1 MNSQMNSPI
10 NATANSNVVHESE
23 AQRQHA
29 RVRIPARLR
38 FVDSAGTPLVARVED
53 LSAGGLCFNAGPQK
67 NLTVG
72 AVHKGRLQFVI
83 DNLGLAMDVEL
94 QVRSYDRQSGRTG
107 CQFQN
112 LEQQDIST
120 LRHLITSHLS
130 GDLVTMGEVLATLQR
145 DNFTKAR
152 KVKDG
157 GSGMTAIGRM
167 RAVTFSLAIFL
178 VGLAAFGFIFK
189 SVYGMYFVSHAQAGL
204 VSVSGMN
211 VTMPRD
217 GMVQSLIKA
226 DGVAAKGAPL
236 ATFST
241 SMLDVLKG
249 HLEQDQLQPAKV
261 EELFGKQMTG
271 TLTSPC
277 DCIVARQAVSDGQ
290 YASKGDVIFELV
302 PRNSEA
308 NVEARFSYRQFAD
321 VRPGTPVNFQIAGE
335 DTMRR
340 GKIVSS
346 SSLKSSDLSSDIRV
360 QIKPDEPLDS
370 AFAGRPVAVSSDR
383 GPSLNWLMDKATAA
397 GL

>member
-1 MNSQMNSPI
+1 MNTAV
-10 NATANSNVVHESE
+10 NANVVHESE

-29 RVRIPARLR
+29 RVKIPAKLR
-38 FVDSAGTPLVARVED
+38 FFGPDRTPVEARVLD
-53 LSAGGLCFNAGPQK
+53 LSAGGLAFNAGQLPLK
-67 NLTVG
+67 TGEVYK
-72 AVHKGRLQFVI
+72 ARLQFVI

-94 QVRSYDRQSGRTG
+94 QVRSYDRQTGRAG

-120 LRHLITSHLS
+120 LRHLITSHLA
-130 GDLVTMGEVLATLQR
+130 GDIVSIGEVLATLQR

-157 GSGMTAIGRM
+157 GHGMTAFGRLK
-167 RAVTFSLAIFL
+167 AVTFSLGIFI
-178 VGLAAFGFIFK
+178 VGLVAFGFIFK

-204 VSVSGMN
+204 VSVPGVN
-211 VTMPRD
+211 ITMPRD
-217 GMVQSLIKA
+217 GTVQSLVKA

-249 HLEQDQLQPAKV
+249 HLEDDQLSPAKV

-277 DCIVARQAVSDGQ
+277 DCTVGQQMVANGQ
-290 YASKGDVIFELV
+290 YASKGDVIFQLV

-308 NVEARFSYRQFAD
+308 NVEARFSYRQFGD
-321 VRPGTPVNFQIAGE
+321 VLPGTTVRFQIAGE
-335 DTMRR
+335 DKSRT

-346 SSLKSSDLSSDIRV
+346 TSLKSADLSSDIRV
-360 QIKPDEPLDS
+360 LIQPDEALDTTLT
-370 AFAGRPVAVSSDR
+370 GRPVEVSSDR
-383 GPSLNWLMDKATAA
+383 GPNLNWLIDKAMAA

>member
-1 MNSQMNSPI
+1 MNTAV
-10 NATANSNVVHESE
+10 NANVVHESE

-29 RVRIPARLR
+29 RVKIPAKLR
-38 FVDSAGTPLVARVED
+38 FFGPDRTPVEARVLD
-53 LSAGGLCFNAGPQK
+53 LSAGGLAFNAGQLPLK
-67 NLTVG
+67 VG
-72 AVHKGRLQFVI
+72 DVHKARLQFVI
-83 DNLGLAMDVEL
+83 DNLGLAMDVEM
-94 QVRSYDRQSGRTG
+94 QVRSFDRQTGRAG

-112 LEQQDIST
+112 LEPQDIST
-120 LRHLITSHLS
+120 LRHLITSHLA
-130 GDLVTMGEVLATLQR
+130 GDIVSMGEVLATLQR

-157 GSGMTAIGRM
+157 GHGMTAFGRL
-167 RAVTFSLAIFL
+167 RAVTFSLGIFL

-204 VSVSGMN
+204 VSVPGMSI
-211 VTMPRD
+211 TMPRD
-217 GMVQSLIKA
+217 GTVQSLIKA

-249 HLEQDQLQPAKV
+249 HLDDNQLQPAKV

-277 DCIVARQAVSDGQ
+277 DCTVAQQLVADGQ
-290 YASKGDVIFELV
+290 YASKGDVIFQLV

-308 NVEARFSYRQFAD
+308 NVEARFSYRQFSD
-321 VRPGTPVNFQIAGE
+321 VRPGTNVNFQIAGE
-335 DTMRR
+335 DKTRT

-346 SSLKSSDLSSDIRV
+346 TSLKSADLSSDIRV
-360 QIKPDEPLDS
+360 QIQPDQPLDS
-370 AFAGRPVAVSSDR
+370 SFAGRPVEVNSDR
-383 GPSLNWLMDKATAA
+383 GPNLNWLIDKAMAA

>member
-1 MNSQMNSPI
+1 MNTAV
-10 NATANSNVVHESE
+10 NANVVHESE

-29 RVRIPARLR
+29 RVKIPAKLR
-38 FVDSAGTPLVARVED
+38 FFGPDRTPVEARVID
-53 LSAGGLCFNAGPQK
+53 LSAGGLAFNAGQLPLK
-67 NLTVG
+67 IG
-72 AVHKGRLQFVI
+72 DKYKARLQFVI

-94 QVRSYDRQSGRTG
+94 QVRSFDRETGRAG

-112 LEQQDIST
+112 LEPQDIST
-120 LRHLITSHLS
+120 LRHLITSHLA
-130 GDLVTMGEVLATLQR
+130 GDIVSMGEVLATLQR

-157 GSGMTAIGRM
+157 GHGMTAFGRL
-167 RAVTFSLAIFL
+167 RAVTFSLGIFI
-178 VGLAAFGFIFK
+178 VGVAAFGFIFK

-204 VSVSGMN
+204 VSVPGMN
-211 VTMPRD
+211 ITMPRD
-217 GMVQSLIKA
+217 GTVQSLIKA
-226 DGVAAKGAPL
+226 DGIAAKGAPL

-249 HLEQDQLQPAKV
+249 HLDEDQLQPAKV

-277 DCIVARQAVSDGQ
+277 DCTVAQQLVANGQ
-290 YASKGDVIFELV
+290 YASKGDVIFQLV

-308 NVEARFSYRQFAD
+308 NVEARFSYRQFRD
-321 VRPGTPVNFQIAGE
+321 VRPGTPVSFQIAGE
-335 DTMRR
+335 DKSRT

-346 SSLKSSDLSSDIRV
+346 TSLKSADLSSDIRV
-360 QIKPDEPLDS
+360 LIQPDEALDS
-370 AFAGRPVAVSSDR
+370 SLAGRPVEVNSDR
-383 GPSLNWLMDKATAA
+383 GPNLNWLIEKAMAA

>member
-1 MNSQMNSPI
+1 MNTAV
-10 NATANSNVVHESE
+10 NANVVHESE

-29 RVRIPARLR
+29 RVKIPAKLR
-38 FVDSAGTPLVARVED
+38 FFGPDRTPVEARVID
-53 LSAGGLCFNAGPQK
+53 LSAGGLAFNAGQLPLK
-67 NLTVG
+67 VG
-72 AVHKGRLQFVI
+72 EVYKARLQFVI

-94 QVRSYDRQSGRTG
+94 QIRSFDRETGRAG

-112 LEQQDIST
+112 LEPRDIST
-120 LRHLITSHLS
+120 LRHLITSHLA
-130 GDLVTMGEVLATLQR
+130 GDIVSVGEMLATLQR

-157 GSGMTAIGRM
+157 GHGMTPFGRL

-178 VGLAAFGFIFK
+178 VGLVAFGFIFK

-204 VSVSGMN
+204 VSVPAMN
-211 VTMPRD
+211 ITMPRD
-217 GMVQSLIKA
+217 GTVQSLIKD

-249 HLEQDQLQPAKV
+249 HLDDNQLQPAKV

-277 DCIVARQAVSDGQ
+277 DCTVAQQLVADGQ
-290 YASKGDVIFELV
+290 YASKGDVIFQLV

-308 NVEARFSYRQFAD
+308 NVEARFSYRQFGE
-321 VRPGTPVNFQIAGE
+321 VLPGSTVSFQIAGE
-335 DTMRR
+335 DKIRS

-346 SSLKSSDLSSDIRV
+346 TSLNSADLSSDIRV
-360 QIKPDEPLDS
+360 QIKPDEPLNS
-370 AFAGRPVAVSSDR
+370 AFAGRPVEVNSTR
-383 GPSLNWLMDKATAA
+383 GPNLNWLIDKAMAA

>member
-1 MNSQMNSPI
+1 MNTAV
-10 NATANSNVVHESE
+10 NANVVHESE

-29 RVRIPARLR
+29 RVKIPAKLR
-38 FVDSAGTPLVARVED
+38 FFGPDRTPVEARVID
-53 LSAGGLCFNAGPQK
+53 LSAGGLAFNAGQLPLK
-67 NLTVG
+67 IG
-72 AVHKGRLQFVI
+72 DKYKARLQFVI

-94 QVRSYDRQSGRTG
+94 QVRSFDRETGRTG

-112 LEQQDIST
+112 LEPQDIST
-120 LRHLITSHLS
+120 LRHLITSHLA
-130 GDLVTMGEVLATLQR
+130 GDIVTIGEVLATLQR

-157 GSGMTAIGRM
+157 GHGMSAFGRM
-167 RAVTFSLAIFL
+167 KAVTFSLGIFV
-178 VGLAAFGFIFK
+178 VGLAAFGFVFK

-204 VSVSGMN
+204 VSVPGVN
-211 VTMPRD
+211 ITMPRD
-217 GMVQSLIKA
+217 GTVQSLVKG

-249 HLEQDQLQPAKV
+249 HLEDDQLAPAKV

-277 DCIVARQAVSDGQ
+277 DCTVAQQMVADGQ
-290 YASKGDVIFELV
+290 YASKGDVIFQLV
-302 PRNSEA
+302 PRNTEA
-308 NVEARFSYRQFAD
+308 NVEARFSYRQFSD
-321 VRPGTPVNFQIAGE
+321 VLPGTPVRFQIAGE
-335 DTMRR
+335 DKTRT

-346 SSLKSSDLSSDIRV
+346 TSLKSADLSSDIRV
-360 QIKPDEPLDS
+360 LIQPDEALDS
-370 AFAGRPVAVSSDR
+370 SLAGRPVEVNSDR
-383 GPSLNWLMDKATAA
+383 GPNLSWLIDKAMAA

>member
-1 MNSQMNSPI
+1 MKIP
-10 NATANSNVVHESE
+10 AKLRFFGPDRTPVE
-23 AQRQHA
+23 A
-29 RVRIPARLR
+29 RVI
-38 FVDSAGTPLVARVED
+38 D
-53 LSAGGLCFNAGPQK
+53 LSAGGLAFNAGQLPLK
-67 NLTVG
+67 AGDVYK
-72 AVHKGRLQFVI
+72 ARLQFVI

-94 QVRSYDRQSGRTG
+94 QVRSYDRETGRTG

-112 LEQQDIST
+112 LEPRDIST
-120 LRHLITSHLS
+120 LRHLITSHLA
-130 GDLVTMGEVLATLQR
+130 GDIVSMGEMLATLQR

-157 GSGMTAIGRM
+157 GHGMTAFGRL
-167 RAVTFSLAIFL
+167 RAVTFSLGIFI
-178 VGLAAFGFIFK
+178 VGVAAFGFIFK

-204 VSVSGMN
+204 VSVPGMN
-211 VTMPRD
+211 ITMPRD
-217 GMVQSLIKA
+217 GTVQSLIKA

-249 HLEQDQLQPAKV
+249 HLDEDQLQPAKV

-277 DCIVARQAVSDGQ
+277 DCTVAQQLVANGQ
-290 YASKGDVIFELV
+290 YASKGDVIFQLV

-308 NVEARFSYRQFAD
+308 NVEARFSYRQFRD
-321 VRPGTPVNFQIAGE
+321 VRPGTPVSFQIAGE
-335 DTMRR
+335 DKTRT

-346 SSLKSSDLSSDIRV
+346 TSLKSADLSSDIRV
-360 QIKPDEPLDS
+360 LIQPDEALDS
-370 AFAGRPVAVSSDR
+370 SLAGRPVEVNSDR
-383 GPSLNWLMDKATAA
+383 GPNLNWLIDKAMAA

>member
-1 MNSQMNSPI
+1 VKIP
-10 NATANSNVVHESE
+10 AKLRFFGPDRTPVE
-23 AQRQHA
+23 A
-29 RVRIPARLR
+29 RVL
-38 FVDSAGTPLVARVED
+38 D
-53 LSAGGLCFNAGPQK
+53 LSAGGLAFNAGQLPLK
-67 NLTVG
+67 IGDVYK
-72 AVHKGRLQFVI
+72 ARLQFVI

-94 QVRSYDRQSGRTG
+94 QVRSFDRQSGRAG

-120 LRHLITSHLS
+120 LRHLITSHLA
-130 GDLVTMGEVLATLQR
+130 GDIVSIGEVLATLQR

-157 GSGMTAIGRM
+157 GHGMTAFGRM
-167 RAVTFSLAIFL
+167 KAVTFSLGIFV

-204 VSVSGMN
+204 VSVPGVSI
-211 VTMPRD
+211 TMPRD
-217 GMVQSLIKA
+217 GTVQSLLKP

-249 HLEQDQLQPAKV
+249 HLEDDQLTPAKV

-277 DCIVARQAVSDGQ
+277 DCTVAQQMVANGQ
-290 YASKGDVIFELV
+290 YASKGDVIFQLV

-308 NVEARFSYRQFAD
+308 NVEARFSYRQFSD
-321 VRPGTPVNFQIAGE
+321 VLPGTAVRFQIAGE
-335 DTMRR
+335 DKSRT

-346 SSLKSSDLSSDIRV
+346 TSLKSADLSSDIRV
-360 QIKPDEPLDS
+360 LIQPDEALDTTL
-370 AFAGRPVAVSSDR
+370 AGRPVEVSSDR
-383 GPSLNWLMDKATAA
+383 GPNLNWLIDKAMAA